1 MTVTVFNFKAVAAD
15 GQIIESQI
23 EAADRSV
30 AIQEVRSRGQLPIR
44 IHPARPK
51 LEFRLSGLN
60 MRKGLSQLALG
71 RFIFELGTVLQAGMP
86 MDRALQLMAEVA
98 DRGRS
103 RRLAEALAARVHA
116 GKPLA
121 EAITVLNEQMPRE
134 YVGMI
139 TAGESGATLETVLLG
154 LGELI
159 ERRMSL
165 RARIAASLIY
175 PAILMAMA
183 ALSVVVML
191 AFVLP
196 SFAPIFAEMGTKL
209 PLPTRAVMAIGE
221 ATQDYGAAAL
231 VLALSA
237 LLLFSVSARSSR
249 GRHRLHG
256 MLLKLP
262 ILGRTVTL
270 IEVAKLGR
278 LLGTLLRNGVTLT
291 TALELSREA
300 TANMAMSQALT
311 KVSTAVRAGR
321 GLAASAQ
328 DTGLFPTVA
337 IRLIQVGEESG
348 HLESMLMKL
357 ADIYE
362 TESERAIQRMLS
374 MLTPVLTL
382 LLGAVVAFIISS
394 ILLALLSVNDLAAQ

>member
-1 MTVTVFNFKAVAAD
+1 MAVFNFKAIEAD
-15 GQIIESQI
+15 GKVVESQI
-23 EAADRSV
+23 EAADQS
-30 AIQEVRSRGQLPIR
+30 AALQAMRSRGQLPIR
-44 IHPARPK
+44 VRPARPK
-51 LEFRLSGLN
+51 LDFRLSGLST
-60 MRKGLSQLALG
+60 RKGLSQLALG

-86 MDRALQLMAEVA
+86 MDRALRLMAEVA
-98 DRGRS
+98 DRGKPK
-103 RRLAEALAARVHA
+103 RLAEALVARIHA

-121 EAITVLNEQMPRE
+121 EAITVLNMQMPRE

-139 TAGESGATLETVLLG
+139 RAGESGATLETVLLG

-175 PAILMAMA
+175 PAVLMAMA
-183 ALSVVVML
+183 GLSVIVMM

-196 SFAPIFAEMGTKL
+196 SFVPIFAEMGAKL
-209 PLPTRAVMAIGE
+209 PLPTRAIMAVGE
-221 ATQDYGAAAL
+221 AAHDYGAAAL
-231 VLALSA
+231 VVALSA
-237 LLLFSVSARSSR
+237 LLLFSVWARSNR
-249 GRHRLHG
+249 GKRRLHG
-256 MLLKLP
+256 LLLKSP
-262 ILGRTVTL
+262 VLGSAVTQ

-291 TALELSREA
+291 TALDLSQEA
-300 TANMAMSQALT
+300 TANVVLSRAL
-311 KVSTAVRAGR
+311 VEASAAVRAGR
-321 GLAASAQ
+321 GLAASLQ
-328 DTGLFPTVA
+328 DTGIFPTVA

-348 HLESMLMKL
+348 HLENMLMKL

-382 LLGAVVAFIISS
+382 LLGGVVAFIISS